1 MFGSGIL
8 KGLGVTLKHLV
19 DTFTDDVKKIPSR
32 YAGMGGDRYFIDQPW
47 NEEGLFTIQYPE
59 EKRVIPERFRFIPML
74 LWDTEKKEDRCTACG
89 ICAKVCPPQCIWIV
103 RDKDEKGK
111 PVTRPAE
118 FYIDASICMSC
129 GFCAEFCPFDAIK
142 MNHDYELATF
152 DRYPRLVY
160 DKEAL
165 TVPIEYY
172 ARLWPA
178 QYQEEEQVRAAEEE
192 AKRKQA
198 EEKAKAAAA
207 KAAAPKP
214 ALDASPA
221 AAATPA
227 AAAAPAG
234 APAPRPKMTPEE
246 IEARKAEVAA
256 RRAGE
261 VGPAAPAAAPAP
273 RPKMT
278 PEEIEARKAEVAA
291 RRAGEA
297 TPTPPAAAA
306 PEPPAPPAL
315 SPNVT
320 RPRMTPEEIEARKAE
335 VAARRA
341 GMPAPTPPAAAA
353 APEPPAAVISEPP
366 AVVAPEPPAA
376 PALSPN
382 VTRPRMTPEEIE
394 ARKAEVAARRAGMP
408 APTPP
413 AAAAAPEPPAVVAPE
428 RPTVVAPE
436 SPAAVIPEPLAAVA
450 PTSPVK
456 PTLMAAKPDQLELIE
471 GIGPKIGVTF
481 RAAGITTF
489 QQLAETPVERMK
501 EILAAASLRADPTT
515 WAEQAALAAAG
526 RMDELKQLQDQLIS
540 GRRA

>member
-261 VGPAAPAAAPAP
+261 
-273 RPKMT
+273 
-278 PEEIEARKAEVAA
+278 
-291 RRAGEA
+291 A
-297 TPTPPAAAA
+297 TPTPPAAVA
-306 PEPPAPPAL
+306 PEPPAP
-315 SPNVT
+315 
-320 RPRMTPEEIEARKAE
+320 
-335 VAARRA
+335 
-341 GMPAPTPPAAAA
+341 
-353 APEPPAAVISEPP
+353 
-366 AVVAPEPPAA
+366 

-456 PTLMAAKPDQLELIE
+456 PTMMAARPDQLELIE

>member
-8 KGLGVTLKHLV
+8 KGLGVTFKHLV

-32 YAGMGGDRYFIDQPW
+32 YAGLNGDRQFIDQPW

-59 EKRVIPERFRFIPML
+59 EKRVIPEGFRFIPML
-74 LWDTEKKEDRCTACG
+74 LWDTAKSEDRCTACG

-152 DRYPRLVY
+152 DRYPRLIY
-160 DKEAL
+160 DKETL

-178 QYQEEEQVRAAEEE
+178 QYQEEERVRAAEEE

-198 EEKAKAAAA
+198 EERARAAAA
-207 KAAAPKP
+207 KAAAPV
-214 ALDASPA
+214 A
-221 AAATPA
+221 AAEATPSA
-227 AAAAPAG
+227 AVAPTA
-234 APAPRPKMTPEE
+234 RPKMTPEE

-261 VGPAAPAAAPAP
+261 
-273 RPKMT
+273 
-278 PEEIEARKAEVAA
+278 
-291 RRAGEA
+291 
-297 TPTPPAAAA
+297 
-306 PEPPAPPAL
+306 
-315 SPNVT
+315 
-320 RPRMTPEEIEARKAE
+320 
-335 VAARRA
+335 
-341 GMPAPTPPAAAA
+341 PAPTPAPSIA
-353 APEPPAAVISEPP
+353 APVEQASSI
-366 AVVAPEPPAA
+366 AA

-394 ARKAEVAARRAGMP
+394 ARKAEVAAHRAGEP
-408 APTPP
+408 VPAPVAPTP
-413 AAAAAPEPPAVVAPE
+413 
-428 RPTVVAPE
+428 
-436 SPAAVIPEPLAAVA
+436 
-450 PTSPVK
+450 
-456 PTLMAAKPDQLELIE
+456 MAARSDELELIE
-471 GIGPKIGVTF
+471 GIGPKIGAAF

-489 QQLAETPVERMK
+489 KQLAATPLERMR
-501 EILAAASLRADPTT
+501 EILAANSLRADPST

-526 RMDELKQLQDQLIS
+526 RLEELQKLQDQLIA

>member
-227 AAAAPAG
+227 AAPTG

-261 VGPAAPAAAPAP
+261 AAPAAPAATPAP

-306 PEPPAPPAL
+306 PEPPAAPAL

-341 GMPAPTPPAAAA
+341 GVAAPTPPAAAA
-353 APEPPAAVISEPP
+353 PEPPAVVTPEPRAVVAPEPPAAV
-366 AVVAPEPPAA
+366 VAPTPPAA

-394 ARKAEVAARRAGMP
+394 ARKAEVAARRAGVA

-413 AAAAAPEPPAVVAPE
+413 AAA
-428 RPTVVAPE
+428 
-436 SPAAVIPEPLAAVA
+436 A

-456 PTLMAAKPDQLELIE
+456 PTLMAARPDQLELIE
-471 GIGPKIGVTF
+471 GIGPKIGATF
-481 RAAGITTF
+481 RAAGIVTF

>member
-32 YAGMGGDRYFIDQPW
+32 YAGMGGDRQFIDQPW
-47 NEEGLFTIQYPE
+47 DEEGLFTIQYPE

-129 GFCAEFCPFDAIK
+129 AFCAEFCPFDAIK

-198 EEKAKAAAA
+198 EDKAKAAAA

-214 ALDASPA
+214 APEAGA
-221 AAATPA
+221 ATATPA
-227 AAAAPAG
+227 AATSPA
-234 APAPRPKMTPEE
+234 
-246 IEARKAEVAA
+246 V
-256 RRAGE
+256 
-261 VGPAAPAAAPAP
+261 PAP

-297 TPTPPAAAA
+297 TAEAAPAAV
-306 PEPPAPPAL
+306 PAP
-315 SPNVT
+315 
-320 RPRMTPEEIEARKAE
+320 RPKMTPEEIEARKAE

-341 GMPAPTPPAAAA
+341 GEAGPTPTPVTPPAAPPIESPMAA
-353 APEPPAAVISEPP
+353 
-366 AVVAPEPPAA
+366 AA

-394 ARKAEVAARRAGMP
+394 ARKAEVAARRAGGAAP
-408 APTPP
+408 AAPATPTP
-413 AAAAAPEPPAVVAPE
+413 
-428 RPTVVAPE
+428 
-436 SPAAVIPEPLAAVA
+436 L
-450 PTSPVK
+450 
-456 PTLMAAKPDQLELIE
+456 AAKPDELELIE
-471 GIGPKIGVTF
+471 GIGPKIGATF

-489 QQLAETPVERMK
+489 KQLAATPVERMQ
-501 EILAAASLRADPTT
+501 EILAAAGLRADPRT

-526 RMDELKQLQDQLIS
+526 KMDELKQLQDQLVG

>member
-8 KGLGVTLKHLV
+8 KGLGVTFKHLV

-32 YAGMGGDRYFIDQPW
+32 YAGLNGDRQFIDQPW

-59 EKRVIPERFRFIPML
+59 EKRVIPEGFRFIPML
-74 LWDTEKKEDRCTACG
+74 LWDTAKSEDRCTACG

-152 DRYPRLVY
+152 DRYPRLIY
-160 DKEAL
+160 DKETL

-178 QYQEEEQVRAAEEE
+178 QYQEEERVRAAEEE

-198 EEKAKAAAA
+198 EERARAAAA
-207 KAAAPKP
+207 KAAAPV
-214 ALDASPA
+214 A
-221 AAATPA
+221 AAEATPSA
-227 AAAAPAG
+227 AVAPTA
-234 APAPRPKMTPEE
+234 RPKMTPEE

-261 VGPAAPAAAPAP
+261 
-273 RPKMT
+273 
-278 PEEIEARKAEVAA
+278 
-291 RRAGEA
+291 
-297 TPTPPAAAA
+297 
-306 PEPPAPPAL
+306 
-315 SPNVT
+315 
-320 RPRMTPEEIEARKAE
+320 
-335 VAARRA
+335 
-341 GMPAPTPPAAAA
+341 PAPTPAPSIA
-353 APEPPAAVISEPP
+353 APVEQASSI
-366 AVVAPEPPAA
+366 AA

-394 ARKAEVAARRAGMP
+394 ARKAEVAARRAGEP
-408 APTPP
+408 VPAPVAPTP
-413 AAAAAPEPPAVVAPE
+413 
-428 RPTVVAPE
+428 
-436 SPAAVIPEPLAAVA
+436 
-450 PTSPVK
+450 
-456 PTLMAAKPDQLELIE
+456 MAARSDELELIE
-471 GIGPKIGVTF
+471 GIGPKIGAAF

-489 QQLAETPVERMK
+489 KQLAATPLERMK
-501 EILAAASLRADPTT
+501 EILAANSLRADPST

-526 RMDELKQLQDQLIS
+526 RLEELKALQDQLIA
-540 GRRA
+540 GRRD

>member
-32 YAGMGGDRYFIDQPW
+32 YAGMGGDRQFIDQPW
-47 NEEGLFTIQYPE
+47 DEEGLFTIQYPE

-129 GFCAEFCPFDAIK
+129 AFCAEFCPFDAIK

-198 EEKAKAAAA
+198 EDKAKAAAA

-214 ALDASPA
+214 APEAGA
-221 AAATPA
+221 ATATPA
-227 AAAAPAG
+227 AATSPA
-234 APAPRPKMTPEE
+234 
-246 IEARKAEVAA
+246 V
-256 RRAGE
+256 
-261 VGPAAPAAAPAP
+261 PAP

-297 TPTPPAAAA
+297 GPTPTPVTPPAAPPIESPMAA
-306 PEPPAPPAL
+306 
-315 SPNVT
+315 
-320 RPRMTPEEIEARKAE
+320 
-335 VAARRA
+335 
-341 GMPAPTPPAAAA
+341 
-353 APEPPAAVISEPP
+353 
-366 AVVAPEPPAA
+366 AA

-394 ARKAEVAARRAGMP
+394 ARKAEVAARRAGGAAP
-408 APTPP
+408 AAPATPTP
-413 AAAAAPEPPAVVAPE
+413 
-428 RPTVVAPE
+428 
-436 SPAAVIPEPLAAVA
+436 L
-450 PTSPVK
+450 
-456 PTLMAAKPDQLELIE
+456 AAKPDELELIE
-471 GIGPKIGVTF
+471 GIGPKIGATF

-489 QQLAETPVERMK
+489 KQLAATPVERMQ
-501 EILAAASLRADPTT
+501 EILAAAGLRADPRT

-526 RMDELKQLQDQLIS
+526 KMDELKQLQDQLVG

>member
-8 KGLGVTLKHLV
+8 KGLGVTFKHLIE
-19 DTFTDDVKKIPSR
+19 TYSDDVKKIPSR
-32 YAGMGGDRYFIDQPW
+32 YAGLNGNRQFIDQPW
-47 NEEGLFTIQYPE
+47 DEEGLFTIQYPE

-74 LWDTEKKEDRCTACG
+74 LWDTAKGEDRCTACG

-129 GFCAEFCPFDAIK
+129 SYCAEFCPFDAIK
-142 MNHDYELATF
+142 MNHDYELAAF
-152 DRYPRLVY
+152 ERYPRLIY
-160 DKEAL
+160 DKEML

-172 ARLWPA
+172 ARLWPV
-178 QYQEEEQVRAAEEE
+178 QYAEEEAIRAAEEE

-207 KAAAPKP
+207 KAAA
-214 ALDASPA
+214 
-221 AAATPA
+221 
-227 AAAAPAG
+227 AAAPSATPTPMS
-234 APAPRPKMTPEE
+234 AAAVPAARPKMTPEE

-256 RRAGE
+256 RRAGQADAA
-261 VGPAAPAAAPAP
+261 PAAEAAPTPAAAPAA

-291 RRAGEA
+291 RRAGQA
-297 TPTPPAAAA
+297 APTPTPEPPAAPA
-306 PEPPAPPAL
+306 PEPPAAA

-341 GMPAPTPPAAAA
+341 GLVAPVAA
-353 APEPPAAVISEPP
+353 APIP
-366 AVVAPEPPAA
+366 
-376 PALSPN
+376 LS
-382 VTRPRMTPEEIE
+382 
-394 ARKAEVAARRAGMP
+394 
-408 APTPP
+408 
-413 AAAAAPEPPAVVAPE
+413 
-428 RPTVVAPE
+428 
-436 SPAAVIPEPLAAVA
+436 AVA
-450 PTSPVK
+450 
-456 PTLMAAKPDQLELIE
+456 DDIELIE
-471 GIGPKIGVTF
+471 GIGPKIGAAF
-481 RAAGITTF
+481 RAAGVSTF
-489 QQLAETPVERMK
+489 KHLAETPVERMK
-501 EILAAASLRADPTT
+501 EILAAANLRADPST

-526 RMDELKQLQDQLIS
+526 KMDELKHLQDALVA

>member
-32 YAGMGGDRYFIDQPW
+32 YAGMGGDRQFIDQPW
-47 NEEGLFTIQYPE
+47 DEEGLFTIQYPE

-129 GFCAEFCPFDAIK
+129 AFCAEFCPFDAIK

-198 EEKAKAAAA
+198 EDKAKAAAA

-214 ALDASPA
+214 APEAGA
-221 AAATPA
+221 ATATPA
-227 AAAAPAG
+227 AATSPA
-234 APAPRPKMTPEE
+234 
-246 IEARKAEVAA
+246 V
-256 RRAGE
+256 
-261 VGPAAPAAAPAP
+261 PAP

-297 TPTPPAAAA
+297 AAEAAPAAV
-306 PEPPAPPAL
+306 PAP
-315 SPNVT
+315 
-320 RPRMTPEEIEARKAE
+320 RPKMTPEEIEARKAE

-341 GMPAPTPPAAAA
+341 GEAGPTPTPVTPPAAPPIESPMAA
-353 APEPPAAVISEPP
+353 
-366 AVVAPEPPAA
+366 AA

-394 ARKAEVAARRAGMP
+394 ARKAEVAARRAGGAAPVVEPP
-408 APTPP
+408 AAATPP
-413 AAAAAPEPPAVVAPE
+413 AAPVVEPPTAPAAPVIEPPA
-428 RPTVVAPE
+428 
-436 SPAAVIPEPLAAVA
+436 A
-450 PTSPVK
+450 PTLSPNVTRPRMTPEEIEARK
-456 PTLMAAKPDQLELIE
+456 AEVARSEEHTSEL
-471 GIGPKIGVTF
+471 
-481 RAAGITTF
+481 
-489 QQLAETPVERMK
+489 Q
-501 EILAAASLRADPTT
+501 SL
-515 WAEQAALAAAG
+515 G
-526 RMDELKQLQDQLIS
+526 
-540 GRRA
+540 